1 MLGTR
6 TQTFAYRRNKR
17 QGGMSMSVS
26 ERYLRSDIPA
36 SAHTARSAR
45 RTDRGPILVPD
56 VGALSRFMELWEQQD
71 ALKNMVFCQTVLD
84 ALDRRG
90 RTRSL
95 KNIRRIAMDERR
107 HAVVFANEV
116 FAATGVEPQEARWYA
131 AHLGERAIVV
141 TLEVAEM
148 GGLLA
153 SEYPELSAH
162 FAAVHAATAD
172 SDMDVSARTPLE
184 HARHRLRAQSAATD
198 YARHWP
204 DADIQAGL
212 RAGALVKGTVR
223 LARRGTLGVVE
234 RRGAEPIAVA
244 GRAALNRACAGD
256 TVVVRLLS
264 DSGSDSD
271 GLDDADGLGD
281 AGGLGGAGAFA
292 TTAADRLRGVV
303 VGIAQRSWRPF
314 VATLQADEGGGARHL
329 AVPVDS
335 RVPKIRMHYMDAAQL
350 AGVYFVVVVDAWPAD
365 APHPVGH
372 YVRTLGP
379 TGSVDSEVD
388 AILVERQIA
397 ASQRTLAF
405 PAAVLREM
413 PVAWAPSEAD
423 VAGRRDVR
431 DWLVFSVDPS
441 GCRDIDDAMSA
452 RRVGGHLEARARG
465 TTVYLA
471 DRRFNMLPEVLSE
484 DVCSLHAG
492 VDRLAVSVV
501 WVLDADMQVVR
512 TWFGRTLRPGAGS
525 AGRPPGGRL
534 GGQARAIAGALGD
547 LAAVMRRRRARRMA
561 QGALELAGSEVGF
574 KFDADTRQVVGA
586 APKPALETHRMVEE
600 AMVMANEAV
609 ACRIADAFPR
619 AALLRRHRSP
629 TPERFARLGAALGAR
644 NIPVDCS
651 SSAALAKSLLAV
663 ARDEHPALALLAR
676 AMATMAMQEA
686 EYLAAADCNGAAELR
701 HYGLALDH
709 YTHFTSP
716 IRRYADVVVHRQLLA
731 ALDQAAEPEALQ
743 WEWTARTALLLNE
756 RNRMSKL
763 AQRDSTE
770 LFQALYI
777 KAHLQGTVVRGV
789 VSEVR
794 ENGLVVFVPSL
805 GLRAPVRL
813 RDREQIKDADVF
825 IDGCKEFNPEP
836 TRLSVVLA
844 PGPGPGPGPGLG
856 IPVASG
862 RRRPQVYLT
871 LMANEG
877 MPMTWDK
884 PVRKPGPWLA
894 ALKGAKGADQQ
905 QSLPPPL
912 PAAAAAAAAAPIP
925 LPPATYYSVLE
936 KFAAM
941 SILETSCDIQAL

>member
-26 ERYLRSDIPA
+26 ERYLRSDIPCL
-36 SAHTARSAR
+36 STHCTQCTQNRVLSS
-45 RTDRGPILVPD
+45 RGIPQLRQGTILVPD

-71 ALKNMVFCQTVLD
+71 ALKNVVFCQTVLD

-116 FAATGVEPQEARWYA
+116 FAATGVEPQGDEGVARRDRRAVVAAARWYA

-141 TLEVAEM
+141 TLEEGGYSGIDCGGAEVVEM

-198 YARHWP
+198 YERHWP

-256 TVVVRLLS
+256 TVAVRLLRCGEAAGPSGADSGLHGDS
-264 DSGSDSD
+264 DSGSGSDSD
-271 GLDDADGLGD
+271 GDADGD
-281 AGGLGGAGAFA
+281 ADAFGSP
-292 TTAADRLRGVV
+292 AADQLRGVV
-303 VGIAQRSWRPF
+303 VGIVQRSWRPF

-335 RVPKIRMHYMDAAQL
+335 RVPKVRMHYMDAAQL

-379 TGSVDSEVD
+379 VGSVDSEVD

-431 DWLVFSVDPS
+431 DWLVFS
-441 GCRDIDDAMSA
+441 
-452 RRVGGHLEARARG
+452 
-465 TTVYLA
+465 
-471 DRRFNMLPEVLSE
+471 
-484 DVCSLHAG
+484 
-492 VDRLAVSVV
+492 
-501 WVLDADMQVVR
+501 
-512 TWFGRTLRPGAGS
+512 
-525 AGRPPGGRL
+525 
-534 GGQARAIAGALGD
+534 
-547 LAAVMRRRRARRMA
+547 
-561 QGALELAGSEVGF
+561 
-574 KFDADTRQVVGA
+574 
-586 APKPALETHRMVEE
+586 
-600 AMVMANEAV
+600 
-609 ACRIADAFPR
+609 
-619 AALLRRHRSP
+619 
-629 TPERFARLGAALGAR
+629 
-644 NIPVDCS
+644 
-651 SSAALAKSLLAV
+651 
-663 ARDEHPALALLAR
+663 
-676 AMATMAMQEA
+676 
-686 EYLAAADCNGAAELR
+686 
-701 HYGLALDH
+701 
-709 YTHFTSP
+709 
-716 IRRYADVVVHRQLLA
+716 
-731 ALDQAAEPEALQ
+731 
-743 WEWTARTALLLNE
+743 
-756 RNRMSKL
+756 
-763 AQRDSTE
+763 
-770 LFQALYI
+770 
-777 KAHLQGTVVRGV
+777 
-789 VSEVR
+789 
-794 ENGLVVFVPSL
+794 
-805 GLRAPVRL
+805 
-813 RDREQIKDADVF
+813 
-825 IDGCKEFNPEP
+825 
-836 TRLSVVLA
+836 
-844 PGPGPGPGPGLG
+844 
-856 IPVASG
+856 
-862 RRRPQVYLT
+862 
-871 LMANEG
+871 
-877 MPMTWDK
+877 
-884 PVRKPGPWLA
+884 
-894 ALKGAKGADQQ
+894 
-905 QSLPPPL
+905 
-912 PAAAAAAAAAPIP
+912 
-925 LPPATYYSVLE
+925 
-936 KFAAM
+936 
-941 SILETSCDIQAL
+941 